1 MSRERSPADHDTL
14 SCRLSQI
21 LLRLNQGECLR
32 PTQLAQE
39 FGVSLRTI
47 QRDLGHRLANPRE
60 TRCPR
65 TGPWPRPL
73 GCPPVRP
80 SDGAC

>member
-32 PTQLAQE
+32 PTQLAQD
-39 FGVSLRTI
+39 FGVGHLTGQVQRHAIDAGWLR
-47 QRDLGHRLANPRE
+47 RYRSSG
-60 TRCPR
+60 
-65 TGPWPRPL
+65 G
-73 GCPPVRP
+73 G
-80 SDGAC
+80 G